1 MRNTE
6 VECLD
11 GKKGMDVTEVM
22 MNGVNI
28 EGPVTDLSQQ
38 SILSKG

>member
-11 GKKGMDVTEVM
+11 GKKGMDATEKM
-22 MNGVNI
+22 MNGVNSK
-28 EGPVTDLSQQ
+28 GLVTDLSQQ
-38 SILSKG
+38 SKG